1 MARIKKVL
9 RRLLFLPVPLALFV
23 VLLGAG
29 GLWLVF
35 GGVFPE
41 GHPLSYLF
49 YAFSAYALC
58 VFIGL
63 ICRFYRSGRSRQSN
77 RQQSSRLK
85 MIGIENNG

>member
-49 YAFSAYALC
+49 YAL
-58 VFIGL
+58 L
-63 ICRFYRSGRSRQSN
+63 
-77 RQQSSRLK
+77 
-85 MIGIENNG
+85 